1 MITVT
6 DSKGQKHRLALEA
19 IAQVSEASLA
29 SRWHGIRTY
38 IKTFDGAELAV
49 REDPEWIAAE
59 VVVEEK
65 KRYCA
70 QPAGGADE
78 Q

>member
-19 IAQVSEASLA
+19 IAKVSEASLA

-49 REDPEWIAAE
+49 LEDPEQIE
-59 VVVEEK
+59 KQIDEEEQ
-65 KRYCA
+65 KRYGLQ
-70 QPAGGADE
+70 QPTE
-78 Q
+78 

>member
-49 REDPEWIAAE
+49 REDPEWIAVE

>member
-6 DSKGQKHRLALEA
+6 DTKGQKHRLALEA
-19 IAQVSEASLA
+19 IALVSEASLA
-29 SRWHGIRTY
+29 SRWHGIRAY

-49 REDPEWIAAE
+49 REDPEWIAVE
-59 VVVEEK
+59 VMAEEK
-65 KRYCA
+65 KRHCA
-70 QPAGGADE
+70 QPEGGVDG